1 MRIFGFDNIIRL
13 DKKDMA
19 VFGIFPETDPF
30 YAVVCDI
37 CHAVIKPNS
46 IRNHLLLRHENQ
58 RNGSRSHYPYK
69 LNDSSTARS
78 LDNLAFRPSSS
89 RANQQYDE
97 IYTPIIQ
104 NSTKISVENQTR
116 KTTATKTVKNIRP
129 TLFGPKGSSTR
140 GNGKPRI
147 VKKTLD
153 GPSTSSSSSNSPS
166 SVAVSKSRSNS
177 PDTYL
182 FAKSGEFFF
191 YFFYYLLNLLNL
203 TPKLWPWEN

>member
-1 MRIFGFDNIIRL
+1 MRLFGFDNIIRL

-58 RNGSRSHYPYK
+58 RNGSRSHYPYN
-69 LNDSSTARS
+69 LTESSTARS

-97 IYTPIIQ
+97 IYTPIIHS
-104 NSTKISVENQTR
+104 STKISVETQTR
-116 KTTATKTVKNIRP
+116 KTTATKTVKNLQ
-129 TLFGPKGSSTR
+129 TALFGPKGSSTR
-140 GNGKPRI
+140 SNHKLRL
-147 VKKTLD
+147 VKKTLE
-153 GPSTSSSSSNSPS
+153 GPSTSSSSSNSPIS
-166 SVAVSKSRSNS
+166 IAISKSRSNS

-182 FAKSGEFFF
+182 FAKSGKWRFFF
-191 YFFYYLLNLLNL
+191 FFFLKFYVA
-203 TPKLWPWEN
+203 K